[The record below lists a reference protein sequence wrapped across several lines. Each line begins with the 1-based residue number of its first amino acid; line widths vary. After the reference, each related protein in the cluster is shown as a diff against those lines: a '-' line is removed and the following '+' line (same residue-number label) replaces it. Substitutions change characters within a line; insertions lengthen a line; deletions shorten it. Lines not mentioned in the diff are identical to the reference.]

1 MKSKSLTR
9 SYLLMLFP
17 GYLWL
22 ILFSVVPMVGFVFA
36 FQDFVPGRG
45 FFGSDW
51 VGLDN
56 FAYLFSLDDSRIVF
70 FNTLAISVAKI
81 IGFVLVPLVFS
92 LMLNELRVGLMKRW
106 IQTIVYLPHFLSWVI
121 LGGIMLDIFSLHGPV
136 NTMLASLGGTTVP
149 FFAKAELFPTLAIAS
164 DVWKEFGFNAVLY
177 LAALTAISPAL
188 YESAAID
195 GATKWQQ
202 LWRITLP
209 SLSGTVVLLTVLG
222 LGNILNAG
230 NNANAGFDQIFNLY
244 NPLTYSTGDIIDTW
258 VYRSG
263 LLNLQYGLATA
274 AGLLKSTVGFL
285 MISLSYYL
293 AQRFA
298 NYRIF

>member
-1 MKSKSLTR
+1 MKHKGLTK

-36 FQDFVPGRG
+36 FQDFTPGRG

-51 VGLDN
+51 VGFDN
-56 FAYLFSLDDSRIVF
+56 FAYLFSLDDSKSIF
-70 FNTLAISVAKI
+70 FNTLYISIFKI
-81 IGFVLVPLVFS
+81 AGFVIVPLIFS
-92 LMLNELRVGLMKRW
+92 LLLNELRVGLMKKW
-106 IQTIVYLPHFLSWVI
+106 IQTVVYLPHFLSWVI
-121 LGGIMLDIFSLHGPV
+121 LAGIMLDIFALRGPV
-136 NTMLASLGGTTVP
+136 NHIIEGLGGQPVA

-177 LAALTAISPAL
+177 LAALTAISPSL

-195 GATKWQQ
+195 GASRWQQ

-209 SLSGTVVLLTVLG
+209 SLSTTVVLLTVLG

-230 NNANAGFDQIFNLY
+230 NNPNAGFDQIFNLY

-263 LLNLQYGLATA
+263 LLNLQFGLATA

-285 MISLSYYL
+285 MISLSYFL
-293 AQRFA
+293 AQRYA

>member
-1 MKSKSLTR
+1 MKTKSLTR

-22 ILFSVVPMVGFVFA
+22 ILFSVVPMIGFVFA
-36 FQDFVPGRG
+36 FQDFVPARG

-51 VGLDN
+51 VGFDN

-70 FNTLAISVAKI
+70 FNTLYISVAKI

-92 LMLNELRVGLMKRW
+92 LMLNELRLGLMKKW
-106 IQTIVYLPHFLSWVI
+106 IQTVVYLPHFLSWVI

-136 NTMLASLGGTTVP
+136 NNIITGLGGTMIP

-177 LAALTAISPAL
+177 LAALTAISPSL
-188 YESAAID
+188 YESASID
-195 GATKWQQ
+195 GASRWQQ

-209 SLSGTVVLLTVLG
+209 ALSGTVVLLTVLG

-258 VYRSG
+258 GYRSG

-274 AGLLKSTVGFL
+274 AGLIKSTVGFL